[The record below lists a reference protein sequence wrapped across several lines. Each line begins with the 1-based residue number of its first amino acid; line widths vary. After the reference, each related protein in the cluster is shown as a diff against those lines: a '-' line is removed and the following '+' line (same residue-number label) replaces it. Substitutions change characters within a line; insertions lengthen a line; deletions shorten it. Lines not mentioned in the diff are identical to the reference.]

1 MGALIVT
8 IASIRGRIESY
19 KSLLSRNEMMTRY
32 VLIDPLLRELDWD
45 TSNPSTVAPEDNIG
59 SGRPDYILENNAVV
73 VEAKKLGV
81 NLDNETNK
89 LFFYMRKRGVQYG
102 ILTNGQKWKMYGA
115 STTAEN
121 PEVEF
126 DVTDSEGIVM
136 SKAIHLHRSVI
147 LERIQQNSFAPKEQV
162 KPVPSILRH
171 NAVLTQNAPGISL
184 EDIRYSKRKKKLP
197 QWLLCPNGN
206 KILLDSWIGIL
217 GGTAEWLIR
226 NGHITKKHCPLHIDL
241 DKYLIHTSA
250 QHPDGQPFIT
260 HQQVDEFCVYID
272 VDTPTAIQYT
282 KKLIEL
288 VGLKLSDFRV
298 VF

>member
-1 MGALIVT
+1 MEALITT

-19 KSLLSRNEMMTRY
+19 QSLLSRNEMMTRY

-45 TSNPSTVAPEDNIG
+45 TSDPVTVAPEDNIG

-73 VEAKKLGV
+73 VEAKRLGV
-81 NLDNETNK
+81 NLDNKTKK
-89 LFFYMRKRGVQYG
+89 LFFYMRDRGVRYG

-115 STTAEN
+115 SMTAEN

-147 LERIQQNSFAPKEQV
+147 LERIRQNISAPKEQV
-162 KPVPSILRH
+162 KSAPSMLH
-171 NAVLTQNAPGISL
+171 HSAAPTQNAPGVSL
-184 EDIRYSKRKKKLP
+184 AGIKYSKRRKKLP
-197 QWLLCPNGN
+197 RWLVCPNGN
-206 KILLDSWIGIL
+206 KILLDNWVGIL

-226 NGHITKKHCPLHIDL
+226 NEYITKEHCPLSIDL
-241 DKYLIHTSA
+241 NKYLIHTSA
-250 QHPDGQPFIT
+250 QHPDGQPFIM
-260 HQQVDEFCVYID
+260 HQQVDEFCVYVD
-272 VDTPTAIQYT
+272 VDIPTAIRYA
-282 KKLIEL
+282 KKLIGL
-288 VGLKLSDFRV
+288 VGLKPSDFRV